1 MESWENVTPAL
12 YERTDL
18 ACEWE
23 GARGGEGMRCER
35 WRWSHGSG
43 ERLCIRTEA
52 AGRRLGRP
60 VGEYMTLHCGK
71 LWKLDEEAEAALEG
85 ELARLLVRFAEN
97 ETKKRVGSGMSVL
110 VVGLGN
116 RGITADALGP
126 LAVDGLLVTRHLQQ
140 QERDIFRK
148 MECCAVSAL
157 APGVLGQTGMEVA
170 EVVAGAVRQAQTD
183 VIVAIDALAAREC
196 DRLAATVQIS
206 NAGISPGSGI
216 GNDRTALT
224 RESLGVPVIA
234 LGIPTVV
241 DSSTLVYDA
250 LRRAGVKQVS
260 GRLAEIL
267 ENGRR
272 FYVSPKEAD
281 LITDRTSRLV
291 ARSLNRAFVGVSGA

>member
-1 MESWENVTPAL
+1 M
-12 YERTDL
+12 
-18 ACEWE
+18 
-23 GARGGEGMRCER
+23 
-35 WRWSHGSG
+35 
-43 ERLCIRTEA
+43 
-52 AGRRLGRP
+52 
-60 VGEYMTLHCGK
+60 
-71 LWKLDEEAEAALEG
+71 
-85 ELARLLVRFAEN
+85 
-97 ETKKRVGSGMSVL
+97 
-110 VVGLGN
+110 
-116 RGITADALGP
+116 
-126 LAVDGLLVTRHLQQ
+126 
-140 QERDIFRK
+140 
-148 MECCAVSAL
+148 SAL